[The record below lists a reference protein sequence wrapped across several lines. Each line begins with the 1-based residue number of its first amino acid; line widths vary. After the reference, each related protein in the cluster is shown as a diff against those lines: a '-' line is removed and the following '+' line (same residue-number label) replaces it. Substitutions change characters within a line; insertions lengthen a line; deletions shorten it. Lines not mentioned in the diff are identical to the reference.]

1 MSARVELEE
10 IESTRSEK
18 ALAII
23 LVVFLLIGT
32 LWFYVKV
39 PSWVTGQSPSDWDY
53 TPAEQAL
60 IDEQNNAWKL
70 YEVANRDLEVAKAD
84 ADLALNNL
92 NVAIGKGEPTD
103 ELQAIYDEAQA
114 KYEDARAAED
124 EANQRTRAAD
134 EAVQKME
141 EKRQE
146 QFGEPSAGKQWAI
159 AGIRFGF
166 VIAWLSAGFWMLA
179 RLRSKQSRFLA
190 LAFSVIGA
198 GVVTAFVFAVD
209 YITDWIDWQDLGPLV
224 LSIFGVVVTVI
235 SFISLQRYLAK
246 RIPARRVRK
255 GDCPF
260 CGYPVRGGPGE
271 DNCEGCGREVI
282 AACSNCGKPRRVGST
297 HCAHCGQQ

>member
-1 MSARVELEE
+1 MSTRVELEE

-32 LWFYVKV
+32 LWFYFKV

-224 LSIFGVVVTVI
+224 LSIFGVVITVI

-260 CGYPVRGGPGE
+260 CGYPVRGGAGE

-282 AACSNCGKPRRVGST
+282 AACANCGKPRRVGAT

>member
-1 MSARVELEE
+1 MSTRVDLEE

-32 LWFYVKV
+32 LWFYFKV
-39 PSWVTGQSPSDWDY
+39 PGWVTGQSMADWEY
-53 TPAEQAL
+53 TPAQQAL
-60 IDEQNNAWKL
+60 IDEQNTAWKL
-70 YEVANRDLEVAKAD
+70 NEQATRELDIAKAD
-84 ADLALNNL
+84 ADIALNNL
-92 NVAIGKGEPTD
+92 NVAINKGEPTE
-103 ELQAIYDEAQA
+103 ELQVIYDEAQA
-114 KYEDARAAED
+114 KYEEARANED
-124 EANQRTRAAD
+124 KANQRSIAAD
-134 EAVQKME
+134 EAVQNME
-141 EKRQE
+141 EDRQE
-146 QFGEPSAGKQWAI
+146 QFGKPSVGKQWTI

-166 VIAWLSAGFWMLA
+166 VIAWLSAGFWLLA

-198 GVVTAFVFAVD
+198 GVITAFVFAVD

-224 LSIFGVVVTVI
+224 LSLFGVIITVI

-282 AACSNCGKPRRVGST
+282 AACANCGKPRRVGSA